1 MTMVWDGIGWLAGY
15 WANQLG
21 GTFFGTGSTLS
32 IFGLMVTVLIAAF
45 LAVPRGRRAMP
56 RLAVWRR
63 ALFPRR
69 IFSSASG
76 RADLWWFA
84 FSLFGYGLLF
94 GWAVLSSVQIAALL
108 RGMIGP
114 VAPLGL
120 PPIVAGAVLT
130 LLLYLAYEFA
140 YWLDHYLSHAVP
152 LLWQFHAVHHSAE
165 SLSLLTTFRVH
176 PVDTIVFANITAI
189 MIGVT
194 QGLAGP
200 LLGEPHGV
208 TISGVNALT
217 MIGAIALTHLQHSH
231 LWVTFGPR
239 WGRWLLSPAH
249 HQIHH
254 SIDARHHNRNFGNTL
269 ALFDRLFG
277 TLHLPAA
284 RREPL
289 RFGVEGGG
297 TRPHGWRTALFAP
310 FGKAW
315 ALRPRTLRPLAQPD
329 PPRANAGHGHR
340 YRQQG

>member
-1 MTMVWDGIGWLAGY
+1 MTMVSDGIGWLAGY

-32 IFGLMVTVLIAAF
+32 IFGLVVTVLIAAF

-120 PPIVAGAVLT
+120 PPLVAGAVLT

-200 LLGEPHGV
+200 LLGGTARRDDQRGQCPDDD
-208 TISGVNALT
+208 
-217 MIGAIALTHLQHSH
+217 
-231 LWVTFGPR
+231 R
-239 WGRWLLSPAH
+239 
-249 HQIHH
+249 
-254 SIDARHHNRNFGNTL
+254 RHHAHPFTAFASVGDVRP
-269 ALFDRLFG
+269 ALG
-277 TLHLPAA
+277 PVAA
-284 RREPL
+284 EP
-289 RFGVEGGG
+289 G
-297 TRPHGWRTALFAP
+297 AP
-310 FGKAW
+310 
-315 ALRPRTLRPLAQPD
+315 PD
-329 PPRANAGHGHR
+329 PPFDRRAAPQSQF
-340 YRQQG
+340 RQYLRAVRPAVRHLVPARRTPRATALWRGGRRHAAAWLAHCAVRAVRQGLGAAAAQAPPSCATQR